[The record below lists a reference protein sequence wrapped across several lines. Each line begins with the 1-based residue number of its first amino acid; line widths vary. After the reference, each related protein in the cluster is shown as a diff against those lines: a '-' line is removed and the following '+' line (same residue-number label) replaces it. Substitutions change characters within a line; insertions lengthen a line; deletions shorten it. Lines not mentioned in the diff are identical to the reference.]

1 MSFFSGTIQTL
12 ENSLEYASVKNKTIA
27 HNISNADT
35 ANFKAKRVQF
45 NDVLKN
51 ELSEQFQAT
60 RTNQRHIP
68 FSADKSNIHITTD
81 RSTMYNHNGNNVD
94 IDKEMTELAKNQIY
108 YQGLVDRMNGKF
120 NSLQS
125 VIRGG
130 S

>member
-1 MSFFSGTIQTL
+1 MSLFGGTIQTL
-12 ENSLEYASVKNKTIA
+12 ENSLQYASVKNKTIA

-35 ANFKAKRVQF
+35 SNYKAKKVQF

-51 ELSEQFQAT
+51 ELSNQFQAT
-60 RTNQRHIP
+60 RTNERHIP
-68 FSADKSNIHITTD
+68 FSSDGSNINITTD